1 VVLYCDFVFDVCQGP
16 KEWLQLWLS
25 LIALFI
31 SVISL
36 ITAIWFASRT
46 FRPIVTVAVK
56 TRSGSSSGITYD
68 LVVLNS
74 GSIPARDI
82 RLVADVKNIEAALA
96 NAEPFKG
103 ARKPGLACF
112 DDSCSIPI
120 LQNGSKTSCYFGTT
134 SADDTG
140 FWKYGATIPVSVNY
154 KGWFGK
160 AYSEKQ
166 AIYVRDS
173 ESFTGYSWD

>member
-1 VVLYCDFVFDVCQGP
+1 MVYCDFVFGVCQAL

-31 SVISL
+31 SAISL

-56 TRSGSSSGITYD
+56 TRSGSNSAITYD

-82 RLVADVKNIEAALA
+82 RLVADVKSIEAALA
-96 NAEPFKG
+96 NVEQFKE
-103 ARKPGLACF
+103 ARKSGLACF
-112 DDSCSIPI
+112 DDACSIPI

-134 SADDTG
+134 STNDTG
-140 FWKYGATIPVSVNY
+140 FWKYGATIPVRVHY
-154 KGWFGK
+154 KG
-160 AYSEKQ
+160 
-166 AIYVRDS
+166 
-173 ESFTGYSWD
+173 